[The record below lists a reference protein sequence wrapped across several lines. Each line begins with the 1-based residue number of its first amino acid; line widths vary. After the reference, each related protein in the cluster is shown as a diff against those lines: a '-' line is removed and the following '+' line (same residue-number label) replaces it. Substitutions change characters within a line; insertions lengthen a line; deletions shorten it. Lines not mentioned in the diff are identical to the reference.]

1 MGIFYEKYEIQD
13 KNTAALEDFTR
24 FCTLGEG
31 AFGRVM
37 MLQHHGDKQFYAM
50 KILKKERVM
59 EGGQEENCLNEKRVM
74 QVWNIICTNRGPH
87 CVLMINVTYRTNLFL
102 INRLSEGWAK

>member
-74 QVWNIICTNRGPH
+74 QVCIAVCI
-87 CVLMINVTYRTNLFL
+87 
-102 INRLSEGWAK
+102 

>member
-1 MGIFYEKYEIQD
+1 MKVSNLTMNSSQKNVAVFYEKYDIQD

-37 MLQHHGDKQFYAM
+37 MLQNHYDKVYYAV
-50 KILKKERVM
+50 KILRKEKVIEM
-59 EGGQEENCLNEKRVM
+59 QQESNCLNEKRVM
-74 QVWNIICTNRGPH
+74 QVEI
-87 CVLMINVTYRTNLFL
+87 
-102 INRLSEGWAK
+102 